1 MGDGLMGNDD
11 SNGSN
16 GSNPLFLPITHNL
29 SPITRFFPVFCNRS
43 FPPDD
48 SIVMI
53 KELTSQTKNLFA
65 RRRSMEETRDDTS
78 HIRKMLRSMGPG
90 KGLKKRTIWLASAVA
105 ALVLTGAV
113 VLYASTGRSQG
124 GYKTAEVKKGDL
136 TVTVTATGTLQPVEQ
151 VEVGTEVSGT
161 IKTVAVDYNDIVK
174 EGQVLAKL
182 DTTKLEAQ
190 VLQSEASLSYAR
202 AKLVEAQATVAET
215 QSKLNRIKERLEL
228 SGGKVP
234 SKAEY
239 DAADAA
245 LKRAK
250 AQEGTARAEIARAD
264 ATLKANRSDL
274 NKATIRSPIHGIVLE
289 RKVDPGQTVAASLQ
303 TPVLFKIAKDLTHM
317 ELRIGV
323 DEADVGQVKEGQGA
337 IFTVDAFPEKRF
349 PARVREARFA
359 AKTENNVVTYET
371 VLDVDNSAMVLRPGM
386 TATAFIVVNKVSD
399 ALLVPNAALRFTPAQ
414 DKAQKEASGGS
425 KLLTSLLSRRLPGT
439 DNRQAPKQGSSNA
452 VWKVEGKN
460 VVRVKVRPGAT
471 DGVMTQILE
480 GDLAPG
486 AIVATDIV
494 RAKK

>member
-1 MGDGLMGNDD
+1 
-11 SNGSN
+11 
-16 GSNPLFLPITHNL
+16 
-29 SPITRFFPVFCNRS
+29 
-43 FPPDD
+43 
-48 SIVMI
+48 
-53 KELTSQTKNLFA
+53 
-65 RRRSMEETRDDTS
+65 MEETRDDTS
-78 HIRKMLRSMGPG
+78 HIMKILRSVGPG
-90 KGLKKRTIWLASAVA
+90 KGLKRRTVWLASAA
-105 ALVLTGAV
+105 AAILLAGAV
-113 VLYASTGRSQG
+113 VLYASTGRSQAR
-124 GYKTAEVKKGDL
+124 YKTAEVKKGDL

-161 IKTVAVDYNDIVK
+161 IKSVAVDYNDVVK

-190 VLQSEASLSYAR
+190 VLQSEASLSYAK
-202 AKLVEAQATVAET
+202 AKLLEAQATVAET
-215 QSKLNRIKERLEL
+215 QSKLNRFKESLEL

-234 SKAEY
+234 SQAEY

-323 DEADVGQVKEGQGA
+323 DEADVGQVKEDQGA
-337 IFTVDAFPEKRF
+337 VFTVDAFPEKRF

-371 VLDVDNSAMVLRPGM
+371 VLDVDNSAMALRPGM
-386 TATAFIVVNKVSD
+386 TATAFIVVNRVSD
-399 ALLVPNAALRFTPAQ
+399 ALLVPNTALRFTPAQ
-414 DKAQKEASGGS
+414 DKTQKEGSGGS

-452 VWKVEGKN
+452 VWKVEGEKI
-460 VVRVKVRPGAT
+460 VRVKVKPGAT

>member
-1 MGDGLMGNDD
+1 
-11 SNGSN
+11 
-16 GSNPLFLPITHNL
+16 
-29 SPITRFFPVFCNRS
+29 
-43 FPPDD
+43 
-48 SIVMI
+48 
-53 KELTSQTKNLFA
+53 
-65 RRRSMEETRDDTS
+65 MEETRDDTS
-78 HIRKMLRSMGPG
+78 HMMKILRSVGPG
-90 KGLKKRTIWLASAVA
+90 KGLKRRTVWLASAA
-105 ALVLTGAV
+105 AAILLAGAV
-113 VLYASTGRSQG
+113 VLYASTGRSQAR
-124 GYKTAEVKKGDL
+124 YKTAEVKKGDL

-161 IKTVAVDYNDIVK
+161 IKSVAVDYNDKVK
-174 EGQVLAKL
+174 EGQVLARL

-202 AKLVEAQATVAET
+202 AKLLETQATVAET
-215 QSKLNRIKERLEL
+215 QSKLNRFKESLEL

-234 SKAEY
+234 SQAEY

-386 TATAFIVVNKVSD
+386 TATAFIVVNKVAD
-399 ALLVPNAALRFTPAQ
+399 ALLVPNTALRFTPPQ
-414 DKAQKEASGGS
+414 DKTQKESSGGS
-425 KLLTSLLSRRLPGT
+425 KLLTSLLSRKLPGT
-439 DNRQAPKQGSSNA
+439 DNRQAPKQGSNNA
-452 VWKVEGKN
+452 VWKVEGDK
-460 VVRVKVRPGAT
+460 VVRVKVKPGAT

-480 GDLAPG
+480 GDLVPG
-486 AIVATDIV
+486 TVVATDIV